1 LLKEITTIILS
12 DNEKWLLVELTDFG
26 KTLPELISEIHSD
39 ATEGSLIEKYELA
52 IGLVKSLVS
61 KGLISLCQID
71 RASKEPYSVES
82 VKTLTNDDLES
93 FINDP
98 WNWSSS
104 FSRDNKWQYELA
116 PTNRGEAVLDEIFG
130 VQKSN

>member
-1 LLKEITTIILS
+1 MS

-39 ATEGSLIEKYELA
+39 ATEDSLIEKYELA
-52 IGLVKSLVS
+52 IGLVNSLVS

-71 RASKEPYSVES
+71 RAFKEPYSVES

-116 PTNRGEAVLDEIFG
+116 PTNQGEAVLDEIFG

>member
-1 LLKEITTIILS
+1 MLREIITISLS

-39 ATEGSLIEKYELA
+39 ATEDSLIEKYELA
-52 IGLVKSLVS
+52 IGLVNSLVS

>member
-1 LLKEITTIILS
+1 MLKEITTIILS

>member
-1 LLKEITTIILS
+1 MTISLS

-39 ATEGSLIEKYELA
+39 ATEDSLIEKYELA
-52 IGLVKSLVS
+52 IGLVNSLVS

>member
-1 LLKEITTIILS
+1 MS

-39 ATEGSLIEKYELA
+39 ATEDSLIEKYELA
-52 IGLVKSLVS
+52 IGLVNSLVS

>member
-1 LLKEITTIILS
+1 MEILTIILS

-39 ATEGSLIEKYELA
+39 ATEDSLIEKYKLA
-52 IGLVKSLVS
+52 IGLVNSLVS
-61 KGLISLCQID
+61 KDLVSLCQID
-71 RASKEPYSVES
+71 SSSKEPYSVET
-82 VKTLTNDDLES
+82 VETLTDDDLER

-116 PTNRGEAVLDEIFG
+116 PTNQGEAVLDEIFG
-130 VQKSN
+130 LRKSN

>member
-1 LLKEITTIILS
+1 MS
-12 DNEKWLLVELTDFG
+12 DNEKWLLIELTDFG
-26 KTLPELISEIHSD
+26 KTLPELISEIYSD
-39 ATEGSLIEKYELA
+39 ATEDSLIEKYELA
-52 IGLVKSLVS
+52 IGLVNSLVS

-71 RASKEPYSVES
+71 KASKEPYSVES